1 MKKTTKWVAAGLGV
15 VSTAAAGA
23 IAGIRTVSKKLLSI
37 AMDRE
42 EPEILRKSKGKIT
55 GSPEVVTA
63 LQRSA
68 EAAKV
73 LESCGCT
80 DVELISRDGIR
91 LVGHFYECP
100 TAKRIVIAM
109 HGWRSSWAKDF
120 GVISQFFHSNDCSV
134 LYAEQR
140 AQNQSEGEY
149 ITFGLLERYDC
160 LDWIDWV
167 NEKFGETVPIYLAGV
182 SMGATT
188 VLMASGL
195 ELPSNVR
202 GIVADCGF
210 TSPHAIWKHV
220 VEHNLHLSYSLHDA
234 QVEKMVQKRIKMSP
248 QEYSTVDA
256 LKECQVPVLFIH
268 GAEDSFV
275 PVRMTYEN
283 YRACSAP
290 KELLI
295 VPGAEHG
302 MSYIVEQEK
311 YENTVRS
318 FWAQHDGMTT

>member
-1 MKKTTKWVAAGLGV
+1 MKKTTKCVAAGLGV

-23 IAGIRTVSKKLLSI
+23 FAGIRTVSKKLLSI

-167 NEKFGETVPIYLAGV
+167 NEEFGETVPIYLAGV

-188 VLMASGL
+188 VLMTSGL

>member
-1 MKKTTKWVAAGLGV
+1 
-15 VSTAAAGA
+15 
-23 IAGIRTVSKKLLSI
+23 
-37 AMDRE
+37 MDRE

-120 GVISQFFHSNDCSV
+120 GVISQFFHNNDCSV

-167 NEKFGETVPIYLAGV
+167 NEEFGETVPI
-182 SMGATT
+182 
-188 VLMASGL
+188 
-195 ELPSNVR
+195 
-202 GIVADCGF
+202 
-210 TSPHAIWKHV
+210 
-220 VEHNLHLSYSLHDA
+220 
-234 QVEKMVQKRIKMSP
+234 
-248 QEYSTVDA
+248 
-256 LKECQVPVLFIH
+256 
-268 GAEDSFV
+268 
-275 PVRMTYEN
+275 
-283 YRACSAP
+283 
-290 KELLI
+290 
-295 VPGAEHG
+295 
-302 MSYIVEQEK
+302 
-311 YENTVRS
+311 
-318 FWAQHDGMTT
+318 